1 MLILRYL
8 EDTVDQQKR
17 KILELEN
24 VIHKQESDLSR
35 MKAEYDRICNMLQN
49 NINKTIFQTMTE
61 ASSFPGMGAGA
72 GQGNLGKSQV
82 GRGTFG
88 KSSNGEGG
96 HKLIYKYE

>member
-1 MLILRYL
+1 
-8 EDTVDQQKR
+8 
-17 KILELEN
+17 
-24 VIHKQESDLSR
+24 

-61 ASSFPGMGAGA
+61 ASSLPTMGV

-88 KSSNGEGG
+88 KSNGEGG